1 MLIRLLTIKFL
12 AVGLHSALKIIPYVI
27 MKQHA
32 WYLLV
37 IYGHEA
43 SLSLINPPQPLA
55 KIQTAHKANSSR
67 PLLTLPPADIM
78 Q

>member
-1 MLIRLLTIKFL
+1 
-12 AVGLHSALKIIPYVI
+12 